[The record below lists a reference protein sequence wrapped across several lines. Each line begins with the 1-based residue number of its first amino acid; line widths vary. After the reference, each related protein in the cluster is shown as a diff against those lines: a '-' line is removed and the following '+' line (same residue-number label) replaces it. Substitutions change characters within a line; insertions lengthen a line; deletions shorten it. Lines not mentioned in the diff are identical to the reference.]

1 MRHASSIKHVLLTLG
16 FGALLAAC
24 GGEEEMMTPTAVT
37 WANIQ
42 TDIKNNG
49 CTTASVC
56 HAVGATN
63 RFVIDLTAGKEMD
76 NYNKVKNAS
85 PALINTQAPDM
96 SDLIVVPK
104 TGKDKQN
111 ATHMTLSTT
120 VIDRWTKWIAAGAN
134 FQ

>member
-49 CTTASVC
+49 CAQASVC
-56 HAVGATN
+56 HGPGATS
-63 RFVIDLTAGKEMD
+63 RFVFDPAAGKEMD
-76 NYNKVKNAS
+76 NYNKVKNAM
-85 PALINTQAPDM
+85 PALIDVQAPET
-96 SDLIVVPK
+96 SDLITVPK
-104 TGKDKQN
+104 TSKDKKGL
-111 ATHMTLSTT
+111 AHSSLSTA
-120 VIDRWTKWIAAGAN
+120 ILDRWTAWIKAGAN